1 MEGIREKSALSAE
14 RENISISERS
24 SFYVGTYRDSFFRR
38 SWHYHPEYELLLI
51 TKGFG
56 TRMVGD
62 HFEEFAEGDL
72 VLLGGN
78 LPHAWISDRHF
89 EKSAESDACESIYIQ
104 FRKSVF
110 GTHFIDIPEMESIR
124 IVLDKAERGLKIT
137 GKQKDDIRKEMLELN
152 RKTPLEQLL
161 VLIRLL
167 DLIQKSDYQ
176 LLASKSYCQQGIFHS
191 DKMTQAH
198 KYIMQH
204 FKREINVN
212 DCAAHIGMTT
222 TSFCRFFKKQT
233 NVTFSVYLNYLRIN
247 LAQKFLR
254 QTTMPVKEIAFE
266 CGFDSVV
273 YFNQKF
279 KLLTGRSPGDYR
291 KSIPSTS

>member
-1 MEGIREKSALSAE
+1 MERLREKSALSAE
-14 RENISISERS
+14 RENISISECS

-38 SWHYHPEYELLLI
+38 SWHYHPEFELLLI
-51 TKGFG
+51 TKGYG

-78 LPHAWISDRHF
+78 LPHAWISDQHF
-89 EKSAESDACESIYIQ
+89 EKSMKSDACESIYIQ

-110 GTHFIDIPEMESIR
+110 GTHFIDTPEMESIR
-124 IVLDKAERGLKIT
+124 IVLGKAERGIKII
-137 GKQKDDIRKEMLELN
+137 GKQKDDISKEMLELN

-176 LLASKSYCQQGIFHS
+176 MLASINYAQRGIFKS
-191 DKMTQAH
+191 EKMTRAH
-198 KYIMQH
+198 NYLMLN
-204 FKREINVN
+204 FKQEIDVN
-212 DCAAHIGMTT
+212 TCAKHLGMTT

-247 LAQKFLR
+247 LAQKLLR
-254 QTTMPVKEIAFE
+254 NTKLPIKEIAFE
-266 CGFDSVV
+266 CGYISVV
-273 YFNQKF
+273 YFNQTF
-279 KLLTGRSPGDYR
+279 KKMAGMSPKEYR
-291 KSIPSTS
+291 G